1 MKKTPIPRSA
11 EETSA
16 APAKP
21 AGWLRQI
28 LPALLVA
35 LIIRMVVV
43 FFTYRDLPDADK
55 HYEAFGW
62 EMGWIARALASGR
75 GFSSPYYPLSGPTA
89 IMSPLYPWL
98 LSLVFRLFGIYSL
111 TSAFVILTINSLL
124 STLTCIP
131 VYFSAKYSLGVRA
144 GKISAWAWALYPFAI
159 YFSAGRVWEYSLTSL
174 LFTTCFCIA
183 QRIHRSVKP
192 MAWAGF
198 GALYGVTAHSN
209 ASVMSTLPFLLGF
222 ALWQAHKAGKRWV
235 LNGALTMLTFFL
247 VLTPWTIRNYR
258 AFGMIVPVRDN
269 IWLEIYLDDFGKAYL
284 DHTSPPTAGDR
295 GYPADSPAELQKY
308 LSMGEKAYLAQMH
321 AMAMYDLHH
330 NPRFGFLAVK
340 TLRRVVYY
348 WTGYW
353 SFSADELR
361 DQPYTP
367 ENVFYVSTV
376 TLFMLLGIRS
386 LWRTNRTALM
396 PYLLIICVFPITYYL
411 THPMMDYRQPL
422 EPAVVVLG
430 VAGALSLRRVEA
442 RKPAAARGGL
452 ASEAR

>member
-1 MKKTPIPRSA
+1 MKNNPLPRGP

-35 LIIRMVVV
+35 LAIRMVVV
-43 FFTYRDLPDADK
+43 FFIYRDLPDADK

-62 EMGWIARALASGR
+62 EMGWIARALASGH

-111 TSAFVILTINSLL
+111 TSAFVILSINSLL

-144 GKISAWAWALYPFAI
+144 AKICAWAWALYPFAI

-183 QRIHRSVKP
+183 QRIHRSAKRL
-192 MAWAGF
+192 AWIGF

-222 ALWQAHKAGKRWV
+222 ALWQAHKAGKRWA

-321 AMAMYDLHH
+321 AMAMDDLRR
-330 NPRFGFLAVK
+330 NPRFGFLALK
-340 TLRRVVYY
+340 TLRRIVYY

-353 SFSADELR
+353 SFWPTSCAISPTR
-361 DQPYTP
+361 RKT
-367 ENVFYVSTV
+367 S
-376 TLFMLLGIRS
+376 FMSR
-386 LWRTNRTALM
+386 
-396 PYLLIICVFPITYYL
+396 P
-411 THPMMDYRQPL
+411 
-422 EPAVVVLG
+422 
-430 VAGALSLRRVEA
+430 
-442 RKPAAARGGL
+442 
-452 ASEAR
+452 